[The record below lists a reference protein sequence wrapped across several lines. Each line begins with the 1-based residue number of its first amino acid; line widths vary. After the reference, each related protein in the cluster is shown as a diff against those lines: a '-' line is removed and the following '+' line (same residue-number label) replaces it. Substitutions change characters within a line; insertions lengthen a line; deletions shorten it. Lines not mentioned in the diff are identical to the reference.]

1 MASVNEINALYSEA
15 IAIRNKAEQF
25 YKENKAKIPPGEDAI
40 LWNVDKWFWDNYK
53 AFQAK
58 PGSGYA
64 DAARLG
70 IVQYQA
76 AFDRLK
82 SFAPVNWA
90 MWAIVA
96 VGVVIAGR
104 VWLAKKR

>member
-15 IAIRNKAEQF
+15 IAIRSKAEQF
-25 YKENKAKIPPGEDAI
+25 YKDNKASIPPGEDSI

-58 PGSGYA
+58 PGESYA
-64 DAARLG
+64 DAAKLG

-76 AFDRLK
+76 ALDRLK
-82 SFAPVNWA
+82 SFAPTNWA

-104 VWLAKKR
+104 VWLGGKR